1 MRKLAYILIL
11 TTLFATAHT
20 QSQREPVYKYSYNII
35 VPVSACL
42 LSVVQDSVIIEEQQP
57 LMEIELK
64 DCNNNPIPSA
74 AVSLK
79 RKGASKIKI
88 ITDEKGIASVPV
100 TGGEYTL
107 TIASKYAMEY
117 SQTVLVSQYQKR
129 HMQIVLQSTPV
140 KQRYVIRSKVWLL
153 QAEVN
158 MVKQCIIDNKGDTS
172 KCGRKL
178 YYVMTRI

>member
-1 MRKLAYILIL
+1 MHKLTYILIL

-20 QSQREPVYKYSYNII
+20 QPQSEPVYKYSYNIT

-42 LSVVQDSVIIEEQQP
+42 LSVVQDSVIIEGQQS
-57 LMEIELK
+57 LMEIEVK
-64 DCNNNPIPSA
+64 DCNNNPITAA

-88 ITDEKGIASVPV
+88 TTDEKGMAAMPV
-100 TGGEYTL
+100 TEGEYTL
-107 TIASKYAMEY
+107 TIASKDAMKY
-117 SQTVLVSQYQKR
+117 SQTVLVSHYQKR
-129 HMQIVLQSTPV
+129 HMQIVLQSKPV

-158 MVKQCIIDNKGDTS
+158 MVKQCISDHKGDVS